1 MLLVPRKNIIA
12 QCEWP
17 ISGAPLRDVINW
29 LRQSFY
35 PISLLLSPKIP
46 PFICVFVFG
55 QMFHFKLFL
64 IQTTKRAHCSVL
76 THWPRYNFSLLQF
89 DGQCQ
94 HFMNVFVRVTQREK
108 TVTTNLIVFFLSVQL
123 LTIKYESHAWTWI
136 VRTLKSN
143 EWKVRNETDSNTCAV
158 RTHTL
163 DSTSDST
170 PWNIDDNCS
179 E

>member
-55 QMFHFKLFL
+55 PMFHFKLFL
-64 IQTTKRAHCSVL
+64 IQTTKRAHCSQ
-76 THWPRYNFSLLQF
+76 WPRYHFSLLQS

-108 TVTTNLIVFFLSVQL
+108 IVTTNLIVFFVCSVVDDK
-123 LTIKYESHAWTWI
+123 IWI
-136 VRTLKSN
+136 ARMNVNRENAEVEWMN

-170 PWNIDDNCS
+170 PWNIDNNCS